1 MKIEAE
7 NLNEPQKPQ
16 LNIGAV
22 SRSALCM
29 PIRWFEKIFCKH
41 KDKTELHRC
50 YQDRYVSEVCNDC
63 GKVIYSDL

>member
-1 MKIEAE
+1 MKLEKENSNEAE
-7 NLNEPQKPQ
+7 NPQ

-22 SRSALCM
+22 SRS
-29 PIRWFEKIFCKH
+29 IRWFEKMFCKH

-50 YQDRYVSEVCNDC
+50 YQERYVSELCNDC